1 MKINS
6 VSCTQFAGIRD
17 SSISFGDGVNV
28 VFGKNES
35 GKSTLVSL
43 LSRTLFQSARID
55 RRSDRGFIDLY
66 FPSARRGGGSGDF
79 IDGRISFETEKG
91 VYTLTKEW
99 GADGR
104 CTLSTP
110 EGAIRDPK
118 KIEKTLREI
127 LQYGEGVY
135 ADMLLSPQSN
145 TGPALQRLMDTNA
158 GGAKQEIADA
168 VTAAFAESG
177 GISVDAIEQA
187 IEGQI
192 AHIAGEH
199 WNLERQQP
207 ERKTGAGRWARDL
220 GEILEAYYTLEDKR
234 KVLQRI
240 SELEDVA
247 DSAAKTYKE
256 REAALKDAQ
265 DAYSAFDKY
274 ASFLAVQ
281 SVKKREIERLRDDL
295 RKYADVLDKW
305 PAFGEE
311 LQTAR
316 KLQAEQA
323 DRALLDAYEMAER
336 LAERVKSLTDQVSG
350 MPCPEQTEITAAE
363 AAQQQLVALENKLC
377 GMDLSAAIKMLG
389 GHTAQVR
396 SLRTGEALDFSGENI
411 SITEAVRIT
420 IPDVMEMDLSPADVD
435 VSVVEAAIA
444 GKRAVISGI
453 FEKYGAATT
462 VELRE
467 KKQAFDD
474 AQRELD
480 TARKEFQMALGGTSY
495 EDLSEQK
502 AAVWDPVRGKE
513 AIDSD
518 IRALCKS
525 GDVVSFAAT
534 RQAVIAEYEREYTS
548 LNALRAR
555 VAETEKRLEDAEKT
569 IDVGAD
575 IPLEYMDISD
585 PEKYKKTLQADI
597 DVRQAPRDT
606 ALQMKTAAENRLA
619 QYQEGL
625 EEDPAEGAERAER
638 AFEEKKVL
646 LAHWLHIQKVFK
658 QQKEL
663 LTGDP
668 MRDITDSFVRY
679 LGIISS
685 GRVTTEFPERDKLN
699 MDIYSGDHLL
709 DHGKLSSGTKETV
722 LLAFRLAVLDHLFPG
737 GGGIIVLDDP
747 FTDMDD
753 DRADQAC
760 ALVRECGKHHQVIFL
775 TCREDYLEKLSGSVI
790 RIE

>member
-17 SSISFGDGVNV
+17 RSISFGDGVNI

-55 RRSDRGFIDLY
+55 RRSDRGFIDMY
-66 FPSARRGGGSGDF
+66 FPSARRVGGSGDF

-110 EGAIRDPK
+110 EGAIRDSK
-118 KIEKTLREI
+118 RIEQALREI
-127 LQYGEGVY
+127 LRYGEGVY
-135 ADMLLSPQSN
+135 TDMLLSPQSN
-145 TGPALQRLMDTNA
+145 AGPALQRLMDTKA

-187 IEGQI
+187 IGAQI
-192 AHIAGEH
+192 AHIAGGH
-199 WNLERQQP
+199 WDLERQQP
-207 ERKTGAGRWARDL
+207 ERRNGRWVRDQ

-240 SELEDVA
+240 TELEDAA

-256 REAALKDAQ
+256 REAALREAQ

-274 ASFLAVQ
+274 ASLLAVQ

-305 PAFGEE
+305 PAYGEE

-323 DRALLDAYEMAER
+323 DRAILDAYEKAER
-336 LAERVKSLTDQVSG
+336 LAERVKTLTDQVSG
-350 MPCPEQTEITAAE
+350 MSCPEQTEITAAE
-363 AAQQQLVALENKLC
+363 AAQQQLAALENKLC
-377 GMDLSAAIKMLG
+377 GMDLSVAIRMLG
-389 GHTAQVR
+389 GHTVQVR
-396 SLRTGEALDFSGENI
+396 SLRTGEALDVSGKSV

-420 IPDVMEMDLSPADVD
+420 VPDVMEMNLVPADVD
-435 VSVVEAAIA
+435 VSAAEAAIA

-480 TARKEFQMALGGTSY
+480 TARKEFQLALGGVSY
-495 EDLSEQK
+495 EDLSGQR
-502 AAVWDPVRGKE
+502 AAVRVPVRDRE

-518 IRALCKS
+518 IRALCKN

-548 LNALRAR
+548 LDALQARA
-555 VAETEKRLEDAEKT
+555 AETGKRLEDAEKT
-569 IDVGAD
+569 TDAGAD
-575 IPLEYMDISD
+575 IPPEYRDISD
-585 PEKYKKTLQADI
+585 PEKYKKTLQADV
-597 DVRQAPRDT
+597 DARQAPRDT

-646 LAHWLHIQKVFK
+646 LAHWLHIRKVFM
-658 QQKEL
+658 QQKQL

-668 MRDITDSFVRY
+668 MRDITGSFVRY

-699 MDIYSGDHLL
+699 MDIYSGDRLL

-722 LLAFRLAVLDHLFPG
+722 LLAFRLAVLDHLFPA

-753 DRADQAC
+753 DRANQAC